1 MKKTILTL
9 ISLAAF
15 SISMVSAR
23 ADAPVKLVVVDMAN
37 VFDNHYET
45 QAEKTKL
52 DDANKKAQDTL
63 DNINKEGNALVAQY
77 KDFAEQAKNPAATAD
92 AKSKAAD
99 QAQKIGAQ
107 IQQKMQDR
115 DNFAN
120 NARSTIQQRIQSFR
134 ATMMDSISKVVV
146 TVAKRRDA
154 TLVIDKSGPSLLGIS
169 PIIYNDESYDITKEV
184 ISEIN
189 KGKPAN
195 MPAAVPVPA
204 GSSSAA
210 PASDVAPKITVPGVT
225 Q

>member
-77 KDFAEQAKNPAATAD
+77 KDLAEQAKNPAATAD

-107 IQQKMQDR
+107 IQQKMQYR

-146 TVAKRRDA
+146 TVAKRHDA

>member
-77 KDFAEQAKNPAATAD
+77 KDLAEQAKNPAATAD

-120 NARSTIQQRIQSFR
+120 NARSTIQQRSVHF
-134 ATMMDSISKVVV
+134 SNHS
-146 TVAKRRDA
+146 
-154 TLVIDKSGPSLLGIS
+154 
-169 PIIYNDESYDITKEV
+169 
-184 ISEIN
+184 
-189 KGKPAN
+189 
-195 MPAAVPVPA
+195 
-204 GSSSAA
+204 
-210 PASDVAPKITVPGVT
+210 VPGSPP
-225 Q
+225 QMLIS

>member
-23 ADAPVKLVVVDMAN
+23 AEAPVKIVVVDMAN

-77 KDFAEQAKNPAATAD
+77 KELAEQAKNPAATAD

-146 TVAKRRDA
+146 TVAKRHDA

-210 PASDVAPKITVPGVT
+210 PASDVTPKITVPGVT